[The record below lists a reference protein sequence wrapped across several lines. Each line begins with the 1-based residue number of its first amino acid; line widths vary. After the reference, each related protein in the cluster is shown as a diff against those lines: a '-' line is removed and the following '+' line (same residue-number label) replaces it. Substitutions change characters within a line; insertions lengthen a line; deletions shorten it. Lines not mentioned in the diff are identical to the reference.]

1 MPQHNLVAVIGLA
14 ILNGMF
20 SPAIIP
26 VFALHGLWYPFFLPA
41 ILPAIFLACS
51 LIVSTFTLMLGG
63 VPAALYERLSGGR
76 KIFGCFWPDL
86 ARGRCHTDS
95 SGFAEY
101 SECPWAWCKLT
112 GICFH
117 GCNQARRFCIRKP
130 GLRFLRPGN
139 SLRHAG
145 LCL

>member
-41 ILPAIFLACS
+41 ILPMIFLACS

-63 VPAALYERLSGGR
+63 VPAALYEKISGGG
-76 KIFGCFWPDL
+76 K
-86 ARGRCHTDS
+86 S
-95 SGFAEY
+95 SAVSGLIWLVAVVL
-101 SECPWAWCKLT
+101 LT
-112 GICFH
+112 LPALPNIL
-117 GCNQARRFCIRKP
+117 NAL
-130 GLRFLRPGN
+130 GLG
-139 SLRHAG
+139 SG
-145 LCL
+145 

>member
-63 VPAALYERLSGGR
+63 VPAALYERFSGEG
-76 KIFGCFWPDL
+76 KST
-86 ARGRCHTDS
+86 AV
-95 SGFAEY
+95 SGLIWLIAV
-101 SECPWAWCKLT
+101 AVLT
-112 GICFH
+112 LPALPNIL
-117 GCNQARRFCIRKP
+117 NAL
-130 GLRFLRPGN
+130 GLGAN
-139 SLRHAG
+139 
-145 LCL
+145 

>member
-63 VPAALYERLSGGR
+63 VPAALYERLSGDG
-76 KIFGCFWPDL
+76 KSSSVSGLIWL
-86 ARGRCHTDS
+86 A
-95 SGFAEY
+95 AV
-101 SECPWAWCKLT
+101 AILT
-112 GICFH
+112 LPALPNIL
-117 GCNQARRFCIRKP
+117 NAL
-130 GLRFLRPGN
+130 GLGAN
-139 SLRHAG
+139 
-145 LCL
+145 

>member
-1 MPQHNLVAVIGLA
+1 MPQHNLVAVVGLA

-63 VPAALYERLSGGR
+63 VPAALYEKISGGG
-76 KIFGCFWPDL
+76 KSSAVSGLIWLVAVVLLTLPALPNILNAFGL
-86 ARGRCHTDS
+86 G
-95 SGFAEY
+95 SG
-101 SECPWAWCKLT
+101 
-112 GICFH
+112 
-117 GCNQARRFCIRKP
+117 
-130 GLRFLRPGN
+130 
-139 SLRHAG
+139 
-145 LCL
+145 

>member
-41 ILPAIFLACS
+41 VLPAVFLACS

-63 VPAALYERLSGGR
+63 VPAALYERFSGEG
-76 KIFGCFWPDL
+76 KSTNVSGLVWLAAVAVLTLPALPNLLNAFGL
-86 ARGRCHTDS
+86 GA
-95 SGFAEY
+95 
-101 SECPWAWCKLT
+101 
-112 GICFH
+112 
-117 GCNQARRFCIRKP
+117 N
-130 GLRFLRPGN
+130 
-139 SLRHAG
+139 
-145 LCL
+145 

>member
-14 ILNGMF
+14 ILNGVF

-63 VPAALYERLSGGR
+63 VPAALYEKISGGG
-76 KIFGCFWPDL
+76 KSTPV
-86 ARGRCHTDS
+86 
-95 SGFAEY
+95 SGLIWLVAV
-101 SECPWAWCKLT
+101 ALLT
-112 GICFH
+112 LPALPNFL
-117 GCNQARRFCIRKP
+117 NAL
-130 GLRFLRPGN
+130 GLGAN
-139 SLRHAG
+139 
-145 LCL
+145 

>member
-1 MPQHNLVAVIGLA
+1 MPQHNLVAIIGLA

-63 VPAALYERLSGGR
+63 VPAAFYEKFSSGG
-76 KIFGCFWPDL
+76 KSSAVSDL
-86 ARGRCHTDS
+86 IWLA
-95 SGFAEY
+95 AV
-101 SECPWAWCKLT
+101 ALLT
-112 GICFH
+112 LPALPNIL
-117 GCNQARRFCIRKP
+117 NAL
-130 GLRFLRPGN
+130 GLGAN
-139 SLRHAG
+139 
-145 LCL
+145 